1 MKTITKTQ
9 WLEDGSKITNDVHL
23 DAEGL
28 PLYEEVICETGSF
41 PVLRLA
47 ASGGVLLDADTRD

>member
-1 MKTITKTQ
+1 MKTTTQ
-9 WLEDGSKITNDVHL
+9 LDDQIITNDVHY

-28 PLYEEVICETGSF
+28 PLYEEVTCETGSF

-47 ASGGVLLDADTRD
+47 SSDGVLVDANTRD

>member
-1 MKTITKTQ
+1 MKTITIT
-9 WLEDGSKITNDVHL
+9 EDQLITNDVHL
-23 DAEGL
+23 DAEGE

-47 ASGGVLLDADTRD
+47 TSDGVEVE

>member
-1 MKTITKTQ
+1 MKTITQIDELT
-9 WLEDGSKITNDVHL
+9 ITNDVHL
-23 DAEGL
+23 DAEGE

-47 ASGGVLLDADTRD
+47 ASDGVVVDVDSRD